1 MTQVENIS
9 LSEAKALISGALMA
23 QGVSK
28 EHSES
33 VANALVAAEAEGQ
46 AGHGFSRLG
55 DYVAQVRSGKINR
68 DANITSRLT
77 SQTAISTDADFGFAY
92 PALDHAISQ
101 GISVARS
108 YGTATMSI
116 KNSHHAGAL
125 SVQIEKLAAEGLVG
139 LMFANAPPAIAP
151 WGAASPVFGTN
162 PIAFAAPR
170 RDAPPLV
177 IDLALSNVARGKVM
191 HARKT
196 GQPIPKDWAFDKD
209 GKPTTDPAAALAG
222 SMAPAGG
229 AKGTVLALMV
239 EVLASVFTGANPS
252 LGVASFFD
260 AEGPSPGS
268 GQFLVAMFPSNLGA
282 FTDRLEMVLTAIDSL
297 EGARLP
303 GDRRAES
310 ISRAQ
315 SHGIAVP
322 GQYLDL
328 ARELARANV

>member
-1 MTQVENIS
+1 MENIS

-33 VANALVAAEAEGQ
+33 VANVLVAAEAEGQ
-46 AGHGFSRLG
+46 TGHGFSRLG

-77 SQTAISTDADFGFAY
+77 SQAAISTDADFGFAY

-108 YGTATMSI
+108 YGTATMSV

-125 SVQIEKLAAEGLVG
+125 SVQVEKLAAEGLVG

-162 PIAFAAPR
+162 PIAFAAPQ

-191 HARKT
+191 HAKKA
-196 GQPIPKDWAFDKD
+196 GKPIPPDWAFDKD

-268 GQFLVAMFPSNLGA
+268 GQFLIAMFPSNLGA

-315 SHGIAVP
+315 AHGIAVP

>member
-1 MTQVENIS
+1 MAHMEKIS
-9 LSEAKALISGALMA
+9 LSEAKTLLSCALMA
-23 QGVSK
+23 QEVSR

-68 DANITSRLT
+68 DANIASRLT

-92 PALDHAISQ
+92 PALDHAISE
-101 GISVARS
+101 GICVARS

-125 SVQIEKLAAEGLVG
+125 SVQVEKLAAEGLVG

-170 RDAPPLV
+170 RAAPPLV
-177 IDLALSNVARGKVM
+177 IDLALSHVARGKVM

-196 GQPIPKDWAFDKD
+196 GQPIPPDWAFDKD
-209 GKPTTDPAAALAG
+209 GQPTTDPAAALAG

-260 AEGPSPGS
+260 EEGPSPGS
-268 GQFLVAMFPSNLGA
+268 GQFLIAMSPSNLGA

-303 GDRRAES
+303 GDRRANS

-315 SHGIAVP
+315 AHGIAVP

-328 ARELARANV
+328 ARELARANF